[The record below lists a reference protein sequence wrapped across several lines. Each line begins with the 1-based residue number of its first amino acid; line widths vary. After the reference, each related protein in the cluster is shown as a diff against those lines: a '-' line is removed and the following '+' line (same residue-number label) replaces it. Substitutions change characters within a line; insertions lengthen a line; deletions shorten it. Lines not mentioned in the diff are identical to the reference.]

1 MVAEVIANDLKAK
14 VIKSDLADWFR
25 VLPFKGT
32 PLQKTKHTKKKFS
45 GSLNLLRDLRHT
57 NTNQ

>member
-1 MVAEVIANDLKAK
+1 MVNEVISSDLKAE

-32 PLQKTKHTKKKFS
+32 PLQKTSTPKNFS
-45 GSLNLLRDLRHT
+45 VSLNLLRDLRH
-57 NTNQ
+57 